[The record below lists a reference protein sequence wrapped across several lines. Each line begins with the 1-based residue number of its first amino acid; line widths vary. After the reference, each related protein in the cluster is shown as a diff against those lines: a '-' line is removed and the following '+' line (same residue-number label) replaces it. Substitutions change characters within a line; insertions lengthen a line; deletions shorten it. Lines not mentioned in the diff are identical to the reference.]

1 MAISRDAVATIKGYY
16 YQFDYFILQL
26 INLVNEIDNVTIE
39 GIEDVDIFDEKEMIA
54 V

>member
-1 MAISRDAVATIKGYY
+1 MSSSRDAVATLKGYY

-26 INLVNEIDNVTIE
+26 LTAATDDTVVTLE
-39 GIEDVDIFDEKEMIA
+39 GMEDVDIKTATEISA